1 MAGIDS
7 CNVLES
13 AWDSR
18 RLWRFSAGG
27 GQVRKAGE
35 FSGLPTDPLP
45 TKQVTKGW
53 RSLWH
58 KSVNIAWLPPDQVF
72 LAAVKV
78 PRTDNDEE
86 LRTMIEFQLERISP
100 LPLTHIVWGFEKAPH
115 NPNMLDEL
123 RTAIVVIASRSALE
137 KQLGELEAD
146 GYQPDRL
153 DIPFL
158 HHLLTMPIADDGVWI
173 FPFVTRDRA
182 FCITAWWYHRTLHS
196 LSLVNLTDES
206 NWKDEVLSEL
216 NKVAWAGEVEGWI
229 TSDPK
234 ARLVC
239 EDELA
244 GTWQQLLT
252 EACGIDV
259 ERSAPPSRNELAALN
274 ARRVANGD
282 ATANLLPA
290 ERATRYKQ
298 ELTDRI
304 WMRAVGALIVIYMIG
319 VGCYFGWLQY
329 LGIQKSEIGQQIA
342 ALTDDY
348 DKVKEMRTQIEIQEK
363 QVNLR
368 YASLDTW
375 KAVSETLPGDLTLTA
390 LDFTRGERV
399 RLVGTARNRQSSKV
413 TDFNEDL
420 GNYTLDG
427 RPVFEAVGPASIT
440 MVQNGQIQWN
450 FTCTLAQ

>member
-1 MAGIDS
+1 MSGIDS
-7 CNVLES
+7 CNVLERN
-13 AWDSR
+13 WDSR

-27 GQVRKAGE
+27 GQVKKAGE
-35 FSGLPTDPLP
+35 SSGLPSDPLP

-53 RSLWH
+53 SSLWH
-58 KSVNIAWLPPDQVF
+58 KSVNIAWLPQDQVF
-72 LAAVKV
+72 MAAVKV

-100 LPLTHIVWGFEKAPH
+100 LPVTQIVWGFEKAPH
-115 NPNMLDEL
+115 NPHMPDEL

-137 KQLGELEAD
+137 KQLGELEND

-158 HHLLTMPIADDGVWI
+158 HHLLTMPITDDGVWI
-173 FPFVTRDRA
+173 FPFAARDRA
-182 FCITAWWYHRTLHS
+182 FCVAAWWYHRTLHS
-196 LSLVNLTDES
+196 VSLVNLTEES
-206 NWKDEVLSEL
+206 RWQEEVLSEL

-229 TSDPK
+229 TGDPSVH
-234 ARLVC
+234 LVC
-239 EDELA
+239 DDDAAEIWSPLLA
-244 GTWQQLLT
+244 
-252 EACGIDV
+252 EACGSEV
-259 ERSAPPSRNELAALN
+259 TRSAPPDSAELAALN

-290 ERATRYKQ
+290 ERAIRYRQ

-329 LGIQKSEIGQQIA
+329 LGIQKSEVEQRIA

-390 LDFTRGERV
+390 LDFMRGERV

-427 RPVFEAVGPASIT
+427 RPIFEAGGPASIT